1 MSQPINS
8 QQLAMIGSQSGSGF
22 APDASQEEFI
32 SEEYFSKFPALN
44 ELFDFM
50 RNKDHPRQWNAR
62 CKVCL
67 NDYIQ
72 HQAKADRLVRHAERC
87 AGSPADTVSELSER
101 YWCQVKGSRVGQ
113 RRVKEVDEKVTAFI
127 CNNSLPIST
136 LRSESFKTL
145 LKALNANYKPL
156 SVFRFVHESLPEREK
171 YQRNR
176 LKTYMGG

>member
-1 MSQPINS
+1 MC
-8 QQLAMIGSQSGSGF
+8 
-22 APDASQEEFI
+22 
-32 SEEYFSKFPALN
+32 Y
-44 ELFDFM
+44 
-50 RNKDHPRQWNAR
+50 
-62 CKVCL
+62 
-67 NDYIQ
+67 
-72 HQAKADRLVRHAERC
+72 LV
-87 AGSPADTVSELSER
+87 SER